1 MKLFFRYLRDRYA
14 ALLVVALC
22 LGICAVVFAL
32 FRLPVSAVG
41 YAALLCGAV
50 AAVWLTVGFLR
61 YLARHRQLVKLQ
73 CEIALTLE
81 HLPEPGTLTD
91 ADYQALLR
99 TLDGERRALEEDQQT
114 RYRDMMEYYT
124 TWAHQIKPPIAA
136 MRLILQDED
145 SDQSRLLG
153 EELQRVEQYADMVLG
168 YLRLDG
174 DGNDFVLRRCGLDA
188 IVRPAVRRYAGQFIR
203 RRLKLTYDVPDC
215 RVLTDEKWLRFVI
228 EQVLSNALKY
238 TRSGGVTIT
247 LEPERTLVIADTG
260 IGIAPEDLPGSLSG
274 ASPVPTATPISAP
287 AASASTSA
295 AAS

>member
-32 FRLPVSAVG
+32 LRLPVSAVG

-99 TLDGERRALEEDQQT
+99 TLDGERRALEEEQQA

-124 TWAHQIKPPIAA
+124 TWAHQIKTPIAA

-153 EELQRVEQYADMVLG
+153 RNCSG
-168 YLRLDG
+168 WSSTRIW
-174 DGNDFVLRRCGLDA
+174 CWA
-188 IVRPAVRRYAGQFIR
+188 ICA
-203 RRLKLTYDVPDC
+203 
-215 RVLTDEKWLRFVI
+215 W
-228 EQVLSNALKY
+228 
-238 TRSGGVTIT
+238 
-247 LEPERTLVIADTG
+247 
-260 IGIAPEDLPGSLSG
+260 
-274 ASPVPTATPISAP
+274 TATAMTLCSAGAGWMP
-287 AASASTSA
+287 SCAPPCAAMRASSSAGS
-295 AAS
+295 